1 MWVLIS
7 CFQKEKE
14 SQNVPFI
21 QMLFLKCFEVKIA
34 CQGGK
39 FGGEVGGGGMFWAPS
54 VTKTALGGEP
64 EPYPT

>member
-1 MWVLIS
+1 
-7 CFQKEKE
+7 
-14 SQNVPFI
+14 
-21 QMLFLKCFEVKIA
+21 MLFLKCFEVKIA

-39 FGGEVGGGGMFWAPS
+39 FGGEVGDGEMFWAPS